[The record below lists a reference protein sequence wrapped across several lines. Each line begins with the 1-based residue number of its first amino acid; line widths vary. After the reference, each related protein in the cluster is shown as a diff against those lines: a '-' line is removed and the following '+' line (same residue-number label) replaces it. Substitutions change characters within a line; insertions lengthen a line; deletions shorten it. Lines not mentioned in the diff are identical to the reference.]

1 MKEFILQIR
10 ATTNGLWVNQEF
22 TLAQPKAELMRK
34 ELYQRGY
41 NKEQVRVIVVNY
53 KPYYPNYQ

>member
-1 MKEFILQIR
+1 MNEYILQIK
-10 ATTNGLWVNQEF
+10 TTTGGHWVNHEF
-22 TLAQPKAELMRK
+22 TLAKPRAEEMRR

-53 KPYYPNYQ
+53 KPYHPNYQ